1 MQRYLKHPE
10 DGTLYA
16 WAQALADLGWQEA
29 SAEPAPPAKP
39 NESSGLDLEAELM
52 SLGTKADMLA
62 FARANLDDPSV
73 VDGRMNVAGIRKTI
87 LAALN
92 DEK

>member
-16 WAQALADLGWQEA
+16 WTDALANLGWQET
-29 SAEPAPPAKP
+29 SVVSQSVIEPTQPQ
-39 NESSGLDLEAELM
+39 GLDLEAELM
-52 SLGTKADMLA
+52 ALETKADMLA